1 MMKIIIWV
9 NVLFLFGCTSNQHK
23 PTQDHIKLDET
34 LNVVEVVKT
43 YKPHLWSDFKVLEL
57 SPELCSLKGQSIL
70 KSLGFKS
77 VSRNLK
83 YDKAKYVYGD
93 FNDNRAAITC
103 AKLDEKTFVYSS
115 VAGPDAGVVERLRNE
130 IVWKF

>member
-1 MMKIIIWV
+1 MKIITWISM
-9 NVLFLFGCTSNQHK
+9 LLLFGCASNQQY
-23 PTQDHIKLDET
+23 PVQDHIEL
-34 LNVVEVVKT
+34 VKT
-43 YKPHLWSDFKVLEL
+43 YRPHLWSGFKVLEL

-77 VSRNLK
+77 VTRNLK
-83 YDKAKYVYGD
+83 YDKAKYAYGN

-115 VAGPDAGVVERLRNE
+115 VAGPDAEIVERLRNE
-130 IVWKF
+130 IFWKF

>member
-1 MMKIIIWV
+1 M
-9 NVLFLFGCTSNQHK
+9 LLLFGCASNQQN
-23 PTQDHIKLDET
+23 PVQDHIEL
-34 LNVVEVVKT
+34 VKT
-43 YKPHLWSDFKVLEL
+43 YRPHLWSGFKVLEL

-77 VSRNLK
+77 VTRNLK
-83 YDKAKYVYGD
+83 YDKAKYAYGN

-103 AKLDEKTFVYSS
+103 AKLDGKTFVYSS
-115 VAGPDAGVVERLRNE
+115 VAGPDVKIVERLRNE

>member
-1 MMKIIIWV
+1 MKIITWISM
-9 NVLFLFGCTSNQHK
+9 LLLFGCASNQQY
-23 PTQDHIKLDET
+23 PVQDHIEL
-34 LNVVEVVKT
+34 VKT
-43 YKPHLWSDFKVLEL
+43 YRPHLWSGFKVLEL

-77 VSRNLK
+77 VTRNLK
-83 YDKAKYVYGD
+83 YDKAKYAYGN

-115 VAGPDAGVVERLRNE
+115 VAGPDAEIVERLRNE